1 MAPYEALY
9 GRRCRSPSCWLEVG
23 ERQLAKTELVQQASE
38 KIEVAR
44 KCMKIAQD
52 RQKYYADHRARNL
65 EFQEGDRVFL
75 RISPQRPSMRNRK
88 QGKLSPRFM
97 GPYRIIE
104 RFIPD
109 PKMEVPEEEV
119 EVRQNLTYI
128 ERPVKILDRKEK
140 KLRSKSIPL
149 VKVQW
154 NHHSD
159 REATWELE
167 EDLKRQFPELF
178 VDVMEE

>member
-1 MAPYEALY
+1 
-9 GRRCRSPSCWLEVG
+9 
-23 ERQLAKTELVQQASE
+23 
-38 KIEVAR
+38 
-44 KCMKIAQD
+44 MKIGQD
-52 RQKYYADHRARNL
+52 RQKYYADHRTQDL
-65 EFQEGDRVFL
+65 EFQERDRVFL

-104 RFIPD
+104 RVGPLAYRLALPNELAGFHDLFHVSQLRKFIPD
-109 PKMEVPEEEV
+109 PRMEVPEEEV
-119 EVRQNLTYI
+119 EVSQNLTYI

-140 KLRSKSIPL
+140 RLRSKSIPL

-159 REATWELE
+159 REATWKLE